1 MMLDTLPLVLD
12 VVPEDVCA
20 WPPWPLEAWT
30 RGEGA
35 PISRPMTLEV
45 ATGFSRGVLAMLLVD
60 TA

>member
-20 WPPWPLEAWT
+20 WPPGALEVWT

-35 PISRPMTLEV
+35 PVSRSMALEL
-45 ATGFSRGVLAMLLVD
+45 ATGFRRGVLAMLLVD
-60 TA
+60 MT